1 VEAVREIELNDP
13 PLRLSLVDGE
23 EVVAVSQ
30 MVSDVENDV
39 LSEEERND
47 NSNSL
52 LLMLVLAV
60 ASLRPHRRIRSS
72 ETR

>member
-1 VEAVREIELNDP
+1 MELNDPP

-52 LLMLVLAV
+52 LLRLALAV
-60 ASLRPHRRIRSS
+60 ASLLTQRRIRSS
-72 ETR
+72 ETRGIC

>member
-1 VEAVREIELNDP
+1 MELNDPP

-52 LLMLVLAV
+52 LLRLALAV
-60 ASLRPHRRIRSS
+60 ASLLTQRRIRSS

>member
-1 VEAVREIELNDP
+1 MELNDP
-13 PLRLSLVDGE
+13 PRLRLSLVDGE

-52 LLMLVLAV
+52 LLRLALAV
-60 ASLRPHRRIRSS
+60 ASLLTQRRIRSS